1 MFPKGWQLCGI
12 FMVQKKTSHMEKDF
26 DQGVLGHLVLSV
38 FVFIL
43 ARCLLKKKYQYTH
56 KKIKKGV

>member
-1 MFPKGWQLCGI
+1 
-12 FMVQKKTSHMEKDF
+12 MVQKKTSHMEKDF

-43 ARCLLKKKYQYTH
+43 ARGLLKQKNTNTH
-56 KKIKKGV
+56 IKR